1 MRSYLFSAVSA
12 LFLSL
17 LAAGCTGFYSQV
29 FHQDDP
35 ALFTPVAPLYRMP
48 LAPGHQ
54 QYLLAQ
60 GVGGRFTHT
69 GDQTWAFDWTMP
81 RSTPVPAARGG
92 TVAAVR
98 CVTTRDTRPFGER
111 QGNEVRIRHAD
122 GSIAVY
128 AHIDST
134 VLRVGDALAAGDTVA
149 LSGNT
154 GNSTHPHLHFHVEKN
169 GRSIPI
175 AFVDCDDPYGIPRAG
190 SLYRGSRP

>member
-1 MRSYLFSAVSA
+1 MRSYPFSAVWA

-17 LAAGCTGFYSQV
+17 LAVGCTGLYSQV

-48 LAPGHQ
+48 LAPGHR

-69 GDQTWAFDWTMP
+69 DSQTWAFDWTMP
-81 RSTPVPAARGG
+81 RGTPVPAARGG
-92 TVAAVR
+92 TVVSVR
-98 CVTTRDTRPFGER
+98 CVTTRDTRPLCER
-111 QGNEVRIRHAD
+111 RANEVRVRHAD
-122 GSIAVY
+122 GTVAVY

-134 VLRVGDALAAGDTVA
+134 CLKAGDVLSAGDTVA

-154 GNSTHPHLHFHVEKN
+154 GFSTHPHLHFHVEKN

-175 AFVDCDDPYGIPRAG
+175 AFIDCDDPNGIPRAG
-190 SLYRGSRP
+190 SLYHGSRP